1 MKKDLKEDEI
11 YIAQKYER
19 YKRQKKAV
27 EMSQDQGGWRR
38 NRARDGDGGRDEV
51 QQRDRV
57 RMAPTVHE
65 FG

>member
-11 YIAQKYER
+11 YIAQKYEH

-27 EMSQDQGGWRR
+27 EMSQAQGGWRR
-38 NRARDGDGGRDEV
+38 DGARDGVGGRDEV
-51 QQRDRV
+51 WQRDRV